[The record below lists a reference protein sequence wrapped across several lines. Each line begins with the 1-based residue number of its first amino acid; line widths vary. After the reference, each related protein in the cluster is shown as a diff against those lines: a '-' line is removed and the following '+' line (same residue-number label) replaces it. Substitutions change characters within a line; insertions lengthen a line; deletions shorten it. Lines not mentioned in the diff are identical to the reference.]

1 MTAWMADP
9 QIWAS
14 LLALTAL
21 EIVLGIDNVI
31 FVSIVSADL
40 PGAKAARSRQLG
52 LSAALIMRIGL
63 LAGIAWIAG
72 LKAPIAEIFG
82 FALSWRDALMLSGG
96 MFLLWKS
103 TKEIHNAVEGEDL
116 QRRAGGA
123 ESFASVVAQIMVLDL
138 VFSIDSVITAVGMAR
153 HLPVMIAAVVIAM
166 AIMLFASGP
175 VSAFIARHPTTKM
188 LALNFLLL
196 VGAALIADGMHFH
209 IPRGYL
215 YFAIAFSAGVEALNL
230 IASRRRSAQ
239 AAL

>member
-1 MTAWMADP
+1 MTAWMPDP

-14 LLALTAL
+14 LLTLTAL

-40 PGAKAARSRQLG
+40 PGAKAARARRLG

-175 VSAFIARHPTTKM
+175 VSAFIERHPTTKM

-230 IASRRRSAQ
+230 IASRRRSVQ

>member
-40 PGAKAARSRQLG
+40 PGAKAARARRLG

-175 VSAFIARHPTTKM
+175 VSAFIERHPTTKM

>member
-40 PGAKAARSRQLG
+40 PGAQAARARRLG

-175 VSAFIARHPTTKM
+175 VSAFIERHPTTKM

-230 IASRRRSAQ
+230 IASRRRSVQ